1 MGARKKISAE
11 KRKEALK
18 TMYFAK
24 LQNVPTSPRKMRLVA
39 DMIRGMEVNRA
50 LGVLKF
56 SSKEASARVEK
67 LLRSAIANWEQ
78 KNERKAEDGELFV
91 TKIYVDG
98 GATLKRMRPAPQ
110 GRGYRIRKRSNHVT
124 LFVDS
129 KNTNDKKSIL
139 IVGIGRSQEP
149 FSYLASIKELIKDK
163 KLKDVLNLQTVDLQ
177 AKPTKNILLSCTHY
191 GGFWGKEPIFAKSSF
206 IKYAQMYGDTVLQTG
221 FRVNDEIFDYLY
233 KTYNNKSKSKWA
245 TRIQDDIKNYPDNSF
260 DVLSMNNV
268 LGYIEDDDEYYST
281 IKNMPRIVKPNGFI
295 ITDTICEN
303 LFQKVG
309 VDKMLTKI
317 SAGIFKKSNN

>member
-1 MGARKKISAE
+1 MNEGIFMFVKNDALFKFNTNNHYNQSFQGSSDSYLLDFMNKI
-11 KRKEALK
+11 ALK
-18 TMYFAK
+18 PK
-24 LQNVPTSPRKMRLVA
+24 LPDV
-39 DMIRGMEVNRA
+39 D
-50 LGVLKF
+50 KF
-56 SSKEASARVEK
+56 EKITRIKKNILTVE
-67 LLRSAIANWEQ
+67 NY
-78 KNERKAEDGELFV
+78 NEV
-91 TKIYVDG
+91 TKKAHPDFYEISKYNLSLR
-98 GATLKRMRPAPQ
+98 ASSFFR
-110 GRGYRIRKRSNHVT
+110 RGVVLGETSYFKDVIDVFST
-124 LFVDS
+124 LFN

-191 GGFWGKEPIFAKSSF
+191 GGFWGKEPMFAKSSF

>member
-1 MGARKKISAE
+1 MFVKNDALFKFNTNNHYNQSFQGSSDSNLLDFASKI
-11 KRKEALK
+11 
-18 TMYFAK
+18 
-24 LQNVPTSPRKMRLVA
+24 
-39 DMIRGMEVNRA
+39 
-50 LGVLKF
+50 VLKPKLPDVDKF
-56 SSKEASARVEK
+56 EK
-67 LLRSAIANWEQ
+67 ITHIK
-78 KNERKAEDGELFV
+78 KNILTAENYNEV
-91 TKIYVDG
+91 TKKAHPDFYEISQYNLSLR
-98 GATLKRMRPAPQ
+98 ASSFFR
-110 GRGYRIRKRSNHVT
+110 RGVVLGETSYFKDIIDVFST
-124 LFVDS
+124 LFN

-191 GGFWGKEPIFAKSSF
+191 GGFWGKEPMFAKSSF

-317 SAGIFKKSNN
+317 SDGIFKKSNN

>member
-1 MGARKKISAE
+1 MFVKNDALFKFNTNNHYNQSFQGSSDSYLLDFMSKI
-11 KRKEALK
+11 ALK
-18 TMYFAK
+18 PK
-24 LQNVPTSPRKMRLVA
+24 LPDV
-39 DMIRGMEVNRA
+39 D
-50 LGVLKF
+50 KF
-56 SSKEASARVEK
+56 EK
-67 LLRSAIANWEQ
+67 ITRIK
-78 KNERKAEDGELFV
+78 KNILTVKNYNEV
-91 TKIYVDG
+91 TKKAHPDFYEISQYNLSLR
-98 GATLKRMRPAPQ
+98 ASSFFR
-110 GRGYRIRKRSNHVT
+110 RGVVLGETSYFKDVIDVFST
-124 LFVDS
+124 LFN

-191 GGFWGKEPIFAKSSF
+191 GGFWGKEPMFAKSSF

-309 VDKMLTKI
+309 VDKMLTQI

>member
-1 MGARKKISAE
+1 MFVKNDALFKFNTNNHYNQSFQGSSDSNLLDFASKI
-11 KRKEALK
+11 
-18 TMYFAK
+18 
-24 LQNVPTSPRKMRLVA
+24 
-39 DMIRGMEVNRA
+39 
-50 LGVLKF
+50 VLKPKLPDVDKFEKITHIKKNILTVENYNEATKKAHPDFYEISQYNLSLRASSFFRRGVVLGETSYFKDIIDVF
-56 SSKEASARVEK
+56 S
-67 LLRSAIANWEQ
+67 
-78 KNERKAEDGELFV
+78 
-91 TKIYVDG
+91 
-98 GATLKRMRPAPQ
+98 
-110 GRGYRIRKRSNHVT
+110 T
-124 LFVDS
+124 LFN

-191 GGFWGKEPIFAKSSF
+191 GGFWGKEPMFAKSSF

-317 SAGIFKKSNN
+317 SDGIFKKSNN

>member
-1 MGARKKISAE
+1 MFFLNEGIFMFVKNDALFKFNTNNHYNQSFQGSSDSHLLDFMSKV
-11 KRKEALK
+11 ALK
-18 TMYFAK
+18 PK
-24 LQNVPTSPRKMRLVA
+24 LPDV
-39 DMIRGMEVNRA
+39 D
-50 LGVLKF
+50 KF
-56 SSKEASARVEK
+56 EK
-67 LLRSAIANWEQ
+67 ITRIK
-78 KNERKAEDGELFV
+78 KNILTIENYNEV
-91 TKIYVDG
+91 TKKAHPDFYEISQYNLSLR
-98 GATLKRMRPAPQ
+98 ASSFFR
-110 GRGYRIRKRSNHVT
+110 RGVVLGETSYFKDVIDVFST
-124 LFVDS
+124 LFN

-191 GGFWGKEPIFAKSSF
+191 GGFWGKEPMFAKSSF

>member
-1 MGARKKISAE
+1 MFFLNEGIFMFVKNDALFKFNTNNHYNQSFQGSSDSHLLDFMSKI
-11 KRKEALK
+11 ALK
-18 TMYFAK
+18 PK
-24 LQNVPTSPRKMRLVA
+24 LPDV
-39 DMIRGMEVNRA
+39 D
-50 LGVLKF
+50 KF
-56 SSKEASARVEK
+56 EKITHIKKNILTVE
-67 LLRSAIANWEQ
+67 NY
-78 KNERKAEDGELFV
+78 NEV
-91 TKIYVDG
+91 TKKAHPDFYEISQYNLSLR
-98 GATLKRMRPAPQ
+98 ASSFFR
-110 GRGYRIRKRSNHVT
+110 RGVVLGETSYFKDVIDVFST
-124 LFVDS
+124 LFN

-191 GGFWGKEPIFAKSSF
+191 GGFWGKEPMFAKSSF

-268 LGYIEDDDEYYST
+268 LGYIEDDDEYYNT

>member
-1 MGARKKISAE
+1 MFFLNEGIFMFVKNDALFKFNTNNHYNQSFQGSSDSNLLDFASKI
-11 KRKEALK
+11 
-18 TMYFAK
+18 
-24 LQNVPTSPRKMRLVA
+24 
-39 DMIRGMEVNRA
+39 
-50 LGVLKF
+50 VLKPKLPDVDKF
-56 SSKEASARVEK
+56 EKITHIKKNILTVE
-67 LLRSAIANWEQ
+67 NY
-78 KNERKAEDGELFV
+78 NEV
-91 TKIYVDG
+91 TKKAHPDFYEISQYNLSLR
-98 GATLKRMRPAPQ
+98 ASSFFR
-110 GRGYRIRKRSNHVT
+110 RGVVLGETSYFKDVIDVFST
-124 LFVDS
+124 LFN

-191 GGFWGKEPIFAKSSF
+191 GGFWGKEPMFAKSSF

-317 SAGIFKKSNN
+317 SDGIFKKSNN

>member
-1 MGARKKISAE
+1 MFVKNDALFKFNTNNHYNQSFQGSSDSYLLDFMSKI
-11 KRKEALK
+11 ALK
-18 TMYFAK
+18 PK
-24 LQNVPTSPRKMRLVA
+24 LPDV
-39 DMIRGMEVNRA
+39 D
-50 LGVLKF
+50 KF
-56 SSKEASARVEK
+56 EK
-67 LLRSAIANWEQ
+67 ITRIK
-78 KNERKAEDGELFV
+78 KNILTIENYNEV
-91 TKIYVDG
+91 TKKAHPDFYEISQYNLSLR
-98 GATLKRMRPAPQ
+98 ASSFFR
-110 GRGYRIRKRSNHVT
+110 RGVVLGETSYFKDVIDVFST
-124 LFVDS
+124 LFN
-129 KNTNDKKSIL
+129 KNTNDKKSML

-191 GGFWGKEPIFAKSSF
+191 GGFWGKEPMFAKSSF

>member
-1 MGARKKISAE
+1 MNEGIFMFVKNDALFKFNTNNHYNQSFQGSSDSYLLDFMNKI
-11 KRKEALK
+11 ALK
-18 TMYFAK
+18 PK
-24 LQNVPTSPRKMRLVA
+24 LPDV
-39 DMIRGMEVNRA
+39 D
-50 LGVLKF
+50 KF
-56 SSKEASARVEK
+56 EKITRIKKNILTVE
-67 LLRSAIANWEQ
+67 NY
-78 KNERKAEDGELFV
+78 NEV
-91 TKIYVDG
+91 TKKAHPDFYEISQYNLSLR
-98 GATLKRMRPAPQ
+98 ASSFFR
-110 GRGYRIRKRSNHVT
+110 RGVVLGETSYFKDVIDVFST
-124 LFVDS
+124 LFN

-191 GGFWGKEPIFAKSSF
+191 GGFWGKEPMFAKSSF

>member
-1 MGARKKISAE
+1 MFFLNEGIFMFVKNDALFKFNTNNHYNQSFQGSSDSHLLDFMSKI
-11 KRKEALK
+11 
-18 TMYFAK
+18 
-24 LQNVPTSPRKMRLVA
+24 
-39 DMIRGMEVNRA
+39 
-50 LGVLKF
+50 VLKPKLPDVDKF
-56 SSKEASARVEK
+56 EK
-67 LLRSAIANWEQ
+67 ITRIK
-78 KNERKAEDGELFV
+78 KNTLTIENYNEV
-91 TKIYVDG
+91 TKKAHPDFYEISQYNLSLR
-98 GATLKRMRPAPQ
+98 ASSFFR
-110 GRGYRIRKRSNHVT
+110 RGVVLGETSYFKDVIDVFST
-124 LFVDS
+124 LFN

-191 GGFWGKEPIFAKSSF
+191 GGFWGKEPMFAKSSF

>member
-1 MGARKKISAE
+1 MFLLNEGIFMFVKNDALFKFNTNNHYNQSFQGSSDSNLLDFASKI
-11 KRKEALK
+11 
-18 TMYFAK
+18 
-24 LQNVPTSPRKMRLVA
+24 
-39 DMIRGMEVNRA
+39 
-50 LGVLKF
+50 VLKPKLPDVDKF
-56 SSKEASARVEK
+56 EKITHIKKNILTVE
-67 LLRSAIANWEQ
+67 NY
-78 KNERKAEDGELFV
+78 NEV
-91 TKIYVDG
+91 TKKAHPDFYEISQYNLSLR
-98 GATLKRMRPAPQ
+98 ASSFFR
-110 GRGYRIRKRSNHVT
+110 RGVVLGETSYFKDVIDVFST
-124 LFVDS
+124 LFN

>member
-1 MGARKKISAE
+1 MFLLNEGIFMFVKNDALFKFNTNNHYNQSFQGSSDSYLLDFMSKI
-11 KRKEALK
+11 ALK
-18 TMYFAK
+18 PK
-24 LQNVPTSPRKMRLVA
+24 LPDV
-39 DMIRGMEVNRA
+39 D
-50 LGVLKF
+50 KF
-56 SSKEASARVEK
+56 EK
-67 LLRSAIANWEQ
+67 ITHIK
-78 KNERKAEDGELFV
+78 KNILTIENYNEV
-91 TKIYVDG
+91 TKKAHPDFYEISQYNLSLR
-98 GATLKRMRPAPQ
+98 ASSFFR
-110 GRGYRIRKRSNHVT
+110 RGVVLGETSYFKDVIDVFST
-124 LFVDS
+124 LFN

-191 GGFWGKEPIFAKSSF
+191 GGFWGKEPMFAKSSF

>member
-1 MGARKKISAE
+1 MFVKNDALFKFNTNNHYNQSFQGSSDSNLLDFASKI
-11 KRKEALK
+11 
-18 TMYFAK
+18 
-24 LQNVPTSPRKMRLVA
+24 
-39 DMIRGMEVNRA
+39 
-50 LGVLKF
+50 VLKPKLPDVDKF
-56 SSKEASARVEK
+56 EKITHIKKNILTVE
-67 LLRSAIANWEQ
+67 NY
-78 KNERKAEDGELFV
+78 NEV
-91 TKIYVDG
+91 TKKAHPDFYEISQYNLSLR
-98 GATLKRMRPAPQ
+98 ASSFFR
-110 GRGYRIRKRSNHVT
+110 RGVVLGETSYFKDIIDVFST
-124 LFVDS
+124 LFN

-191 GGFWGKEPIFAKSSF
+191 GGFWGKEPMFAKSSF

-260 DVLSMNNV
+260 DILSMNNV

-317 SAGIFKKSNN
+317 SDGIFKKSNN

>member
-1 MGARKKISAE
+1 MFFLNEGIFMFVKNDALFKFNTNNHYNQSFQGSSDSNLLDFVSKI
-11 KRKEALK
+11 
-18 TMYFAK
+18 
-24 LQNVPTSPRKMRLVA
+24 
-39 DMIRGMEVNRA
+39 
-50 LGVLKF
+50 VLKPKLPDVDKF
-56 SSKEASARVEK
+56 EKITRIKKNILTVE
-67 LLRSAIANWEQ
+67 NY
-78 KNERKAEDGELFV
+78 NEV
-91 TKIYVDG
+91 TKKAHPDFYEISKYNLSLR
-98 GATLKRMRPAPQ
+98 ASSFFR
-110 GRGYRIRKRSNHVT
+110 RGVVLGETSYFKDVIDVFST
-124 LFVDS
+124 LFN

>member
-1 MGARKKISAE
+1 MNEGIFMFVKNDALFKFNTNNHYNQSFQGSSDSYLLDFMSKI
-11 KRKEALK
+11 ALK
-18 TMYFAK
+18 PK
-24 LQNVPTSPRKMRLVA
+24 LPDV
-39 DMIRGMEVNRA
+39 D
-50 LGVLKF
+50 KF
-56 SSKEASARVEK
+56 EK
-67 LLRSAIANWEQ
+67 ITRIK
-78 KNERKAEDGELFV
+78 KNILTIENYNEV
-91 TKIYVDG
+91 TKKAHPDFYEISQYNLSLR
-98 GATLKRMRPAPQ
+98 ASSFFR
-110 GRGYRIRKRSNHVT
+110 RGVVLGETSYFKDVIDVFST
-124 LFVDS
+124 LFN

>member
-1 MGARKKISAE
+1 MFFLNEGIFMFVKNDALFKFNTNNHYNQSFQGSSDSPLLDFMSKI
-11 KRKEALK
+11 ALK
-18 TMYFAK
+18 PK
-24 LQNVPTSPRKMRLVA
+24 LPDV
-39 DMIRGMEVNRA
+39 D
-50 LGVLKF
+50 KF
-56 SSKEASARVEK
+56 EKITRIKKNILTVE
-67 LLRSAIANWEQ
+67 NY
-78 KNERKAEDGELFV
+78 NEV
-91 TKIYVDG
+91 TKKAHPDFYEISQYNLSLR
-98 GATLKRMRPAPQ
+98 ASSFFR
-110 GRGYRIRKRSNHVT
+110 RGVVLGETSYFKDVIDVFST
-124 LFVDS
+124 LFN

>member
-1 MGARKKISAE
+1 MFFLNEGIFMFVKNDALFKFNTNNHYNQSFQGSSDSYLLDFMSKI
-11 KRKEALK
+11 ALK
-18 TMYFAK
+18 PK
-24 LQNVPTSPRKMRLVA
+24 LPDV
-39 DMIRGMEVNRA
+39 D
-50 LGVLKF
+50 KF
-56 SSKEASARVEK
+56 EKITRIKKNILTVE
-67 LLRSAIANWEQ
+67 NY
-78 KNERKAEDGELFV
+78 NEV
-91 TKIYVDG
+91 TKKAHPDFYEISQYNLSLR
-98 GATLKRMRPAPQ
+98 ASSFFR
-110 GRGYRIRKRSNHVT
+110 RGVVLGETSYFKDVIDVFST
-124 LFVDS
+124 LFN

>member
-1 MGARKKISAE
+1 MNEGIFMFVKNDALFKFNTNNHYNQSFQGSSDSNLLDFMNKI
-11 KRKEALK
+11 ALK
-18 TMYFAK
+18 PK
-24 LQNVPTSPRKMRLVA
+24 LPDV
-39 DMIRGMEVNRA
+39 D
-50 LGVLKF
+50 KF
-56 SSKEASARVEK
+56 EKITRIKKNILTVE
-67 LLRSAIANWEQ
+67 NY
-78 KNERKAEDGELFV
+78 NEV
-91 TKIYVDG
+91 TKKAHPDFYEISQYNLSLR
-98 GATLKRMRPAPQ
+98 ASSFFR
-110 GRGYRIRKRSNHVT
+110 RGVVLGETSYFKDVIDVFST
-124 LFVDS
+124 LFN

-191 GGFWGKEPIFAKSSF
+191 GGFWGKEPMFAKSSF

>member
-1 MGARKKISAE
+1 MFVKNDALFKFNTNNHYNQSFQGSSDSYLLDFASKI
-11 KRKEALK
+11 
-18 TMYFAK
+18 
-24 LQNVPTSPRKMRLVA
+24 
-39 DMIRGMEVNRA
+39 
-50 LGVLKF
+50 VLKPKLPDVDKF
-56 SSKEASARVEK
+56 EKITRIKKNILTVE
-67 LLRSAIANWEQ
+67 NY
-78 KNERKAEDGELFV
+78 NEV
-91 TKIYVDG
+91 TKKAHPDFYEISQYNLSLR
-98 GATLKRMRPAPQ
+98 ASSFFR
-110 GRGYRIRKRSNHVT
+110 RGVVLGETSYFKDVIDVFST
-124 LFVDS
+124 LFN

-191 GGFWGKEPIFAKSSF
+191 GGFWGKEPMFAKSSF

>member
-1 MGARKKISAE
+1 MFLLNEGIFMFVKNDALFKFNTNNHYNQSFQGSSDSNLLDFASKI
-11 KRKEALK
+11 
-18 TMYFAK
+18 
-24 LQNVPTSPRKMRLVA
+24 
-39 DMIRGMEVNRA
+39 
-50 LGVLKF
+50 VLKPKLPDVDKF
-56 SSKEASARVEK
+56 EKITHIKKNILTVE
-67 LLRSAIANWEQ
+67 NY
-78 KNERKAEDGELFV
+78 NEV
-91 TKIYVDG
+91 TKKAHPDFYEISQYNLSLR
-98 GATLKRMRPAPQ
+98 ASSFFR
-110 GRGYRIRKRSNHVT
+110 RGVVLGETSYFKDVIDVFST
-124 LFVDS
+124 LFN
-129 KNTNDKKSIL
+129 KNTNDKKSML

-191 GGFWGKEPIFAKSSF
+191 GGFWGKEPMFAKSSF

-317 SAGIFKKSNN
+317 SDGIFKKSNN

>member
-1 MGARKKISAE
+1 MNEGIFMFVKNDALFKFNTNNHYNQSFQGSSDSYLLDFVSKI
-11 KRKEALK
+11 ALK
-18 TMYFAK
+18 PK
-24 LQNVPTSPRKMRLVA
+24 LPDV
-39 DMIRGMEVNRA
+39 D
-50 LGVLKF
+50 KF
-56 SSKEASARVEK
+56 EKITRIKKNILTVE
-67 LLRSAIANWEQ
+67 NY
-78 KNERKAEDGELFV
+78 NEV
-91 TKIYVDG
+91 TKKAHPDFYEISQYNLSLR
-98 GATLKRMRPAPQ
+98 ASSFFR
-110 GRGYRIRKRSNHVT
+110 RGVVLGETSYFKEVIDVFST
-124 LFVDS
+124 LFN

-191 GGFWGKEPIFAKSSF
+191 GGFWGKEPMFAKSSF

>member
-1 MGARKKISAE
+1 MNEGIFMFVKNDALFKFNTNNHYNQSFQGSSDSNLLDFASKI
-11 KRKEALK
+11 
-18 TMYFAK
+18 
-24 LQNVPTSPRKMRLVA
+24 
-39 DMIRGMEVNRA
+39 
-50 LGVLKF
+50 VLKPKLPDVDKF
-56 SSKEASARVEK
+56 EK
-67 LLRSAIANWEQ
+67 ITHIK
-78 KNERKAEDGELFV
+78 KNILTIENYNEV
-91 TKIYVDG
+91 TKKAHPDFYEISQYNLSLR
-98 GATLKRMRPAPQ
+98 ASSFFR
-110 GRGYRIRKRSNHVT
+110 RGVVLGETSYFKDVIDVFST
-124 LFVDS
+124 LFN

-191 GGFWGKEPIFAKSSF
+191 GGFWGKEPMFAKSSF

>member
-1 MGARKKISAE
+1 MFFLNEGIFMFVKNDALFKFNTNNHYNQSFQGSSDSNLLDFASKI
-11 KRKEALK
+11 
-18 TMYFAK
+18 
-24 LQNVPTSPRKMRLVA
+24 
-39 DMIRGMEVNRA
+39 
-50 LGVLKF
+50 VLKPKLPDVDKF
-56 SSKEASARVEK
+56 EKITHIKKNILTVE
-67 LLRSAIANWEQ
+67 NY
-78 KNERKAEDGELFV
+78 NEV
-91 TKIYVDG
+91 TKKAHPDFYEISQYNLSLR
-98 GATLKRMRPAPQ
+98 ASSFFR
-110 GRGYRIRKRSNHVT
+110 RGVVLGETSYFKDVIDVFST
-124 LFVDS
+124 LFN

-191 GGFWGKEPIFAKSSF
+191 GGFWGKEPMFAKSSF

>member
-1 MGARKKISAE
+1 MFVKNDALFKFNTNNHYNQSFQGSSDSNLLDFMSKI
-11 KRKEALK
+11 ALK
-18 TMYFAK
+18 PK
-24 LQNVPTSPRKMRLVA
+24 LPDV
-39 DMIRGMEVNRA
+39 D
-50 LGVLKF
+50 KF
-56 SSKEASARVEK
+56 EKITRIKKNILTVE
-67 LLRSAIANWEQ
+67 NY
-78 KNERKAEDGELFV
+78 NEV
-91 TKIYVDG
+91 TKKAHPDFYEISQYNLSLR
-98 GATLKRMRPAPQ
+98 ASSFFR
-110 GRGYRIRKRSNHVT
+110 RGVVLGETSYFKDVIDVFST
-124 LFVDS
+124 LFN

-191 GGFWGKEPIFAKSSF
+191 GGFWGKEPMFAKSSF

>member
-1 MGARKKISAE
+1 MNEGIFMFVKNDALFKFNTNNHYNQSFQGSSDSNLLDFASKI
-11 KRKEALK
+11 
-18 TMYFAK
+18 
-24 LQNVPTSPRKMRLVA
+24 
-39 DMIRGMEVNRA
+39 
-50 LGVLKF
+50 VLKPKLPDVDKF
-56 SSKEASARVEK
+56 EK
-67 LLRSAIANWEQ
+67 ITRIK
-78 KNERKAEDGELFV
+78 KNILTIENYNEV
-91 TKIYVDG
+91 TKKAHPDFYEISQYNLSLR
-98 GATLKRMRPAPQ
+98 ASSFFR
-110 GRGYRIRKRSNHVT
+110 RGVVLGETSYFKDVIDVFST
-124 LFVDS
+124 LFN

>member
-1 MGARKKISAE
+1 MFVKNDALFKFNTNNHYNQSFQGSSDTNLLDFASKI
-11 KRKEALK
+11 
-18 TMYFAK
+18 
-24 LQNVPTSPRKMRLVA
+24 
-39 DMIRGMEVNRA
+39 
-50 LGVLKF
+50 VLKPKLPDVDKF
-56 SSKEASARVEK
+56 EKITHVKKNILTVE
-67 LLRSAIANWEQ
+67 NY
-78 KNERKAEDGELFV
+78 NEV
-91 TKIYVDG
+91 TKKAHPDFYEISQYNLSLR
-98 GATLKRMRPAPQ
+98 ASSFFR
-110 GRGYRIRKRSNHVT
+110 RGVVLGETSYFKDIIDVFST
-124 LFVDS
+124 LFN

-191 GGFWGKEPIFAKSSF
+191 GGFWGKEPMFAKSSF

-317 SAGIFKKSNN
+317 SDGIFKKSNN

>member
-1 MGARKKISAE
+1 MFLLNEGIFMFVKNDALFKFNTNNHYNQSFQGSSDSNLLDFVSKI
-11 KRKEALK
+11 
-18 TMYFAK
+18 
-24 LQNVPTSPRKMRLVA
+24 
-39 DMIRGMEVNRA
+39 
-50 LGVLKF
+50 VLKPKLPDVDKF
-56 SSKEASARVEK
+56 EK
-67 LLRSAIANWEQ
+67 ITHIK
-78 KNERKAEDGELFV
+78 KNILTIENYNEV
-91 TKIYVDG
+91 TKKAHPDFYEISQYNLSLR
-98 GATLKRMRPAPQ
+98 ASSFFR
-110 GRGYRIRKRSNHVT
+110 RGVVLGETSYFKDVIDVFST
-124 LFVDS
+124 LFN

-191 GGFWGKEPIFAKSSF
+191 GGFWGKEPMFAKSSF

>member
-1 MGARKKISAE
+1 MFFLNEGIFMFVKNDALFKFNTNNHYNQSFQGSSDSYLLDFMSKI
-11 KRKEALK
+11 ALK
-18 TMYFAK
+18 PK
-24 LQNVPTSPRKMRLVA
+24 LPDV
-39 DMIRGMEVNRA
+39 D
-50 LGVLKF
+50 KF
-56 SSKEASARVEK
+56 EKITRIKKNILTVE
-67 LLRSAIANWEQ
+67 NY
-78 KNERKAEDGELFV
+78 NEV
-91 TKIYVDG
+91 TKKAHPDFYEISQYNLSLR
-98 GATLKRMRPAPQ
+98 ASSFFR
-110 GRGYRIRKRSNHVT
+110 RGVVLGETSYFKDVIDVFST
-124 LFVDS
+124 LFN

-191 GGFWGKEPIFAKSSF
+191 GGFWGKEPMFAKSSF

-281 IKNMPRIVKPNGFI
+281 IKNMPRIVKSNGFI

>member
-1 MGARKKISAE
+1 MFFLNEGIFMFVKNDALFKFNTNNHYNQSFQGSSDSYLLDFASKI
-11 KRKEALK
+11 
-18 TMYFAK
+18 
-24 LQNVPTSPRKMRLVA
+24 
-39 DMIRGMEVNRA
+39 
-50 LGVLKF
+50 VLKPKLPDVDKF
-56 SSKEASARVEK
+56 EKITRIKKNILTVE
-67 LLRSAIANWEQ
+67 NY
-78 KNERKAEDGELFV
+78 NEV
-91 TKIYVDG
+91 TKKAHPDFYEISQYNLSLR
-98 GATLKRMRPAPQ
+98 ASSFFR
-110 GRGYRIRKRSNHVT
+110 RGVVLGETSYFKDVIDVFST
-124 LFVDS
+124 LFN

-191 GGFWGKEPIFAKSSF
+191 GGFWGKEPMFAKSSF

>member
-1 MGARKKISAE
+1 MFLLNEGIFMFVKNDALFKFNTNNHYNQSFQGSSDSNLLDFMSKI
-11 KRKEALK
+11 ALK
-18 TMYFAK
+18 PK
-24 LQNVPTSPRKMRLVA
+24 LPDV
-39 DMIRGMEVNRA
+39 D
-50 LGVLKF
+50 KF
-56 SSKEASARVEK
+56 EK
-67 LLRSAIANWEQ
+67 ITRIK
-78 KNERKAEDGELFV
+78 KNILTIENYNEV
-91 TKIYVDG
+91 TKKAHPDFYEISQYNLSLR
-98 GATLKRMRPAPQ
+98 ASSFFR
-110 GRGYRIRKRSNHVT
+110 RGVVLGETSYFKDVIDVFST
-124 LFVDS
+124 LFN

-191 GGFWGKEPIFAKSSF
+191 GGFWGKEPMFAKSSF

>member
-1 MGARKKISAE
+1 MFFLNEGIFMFVKNDALFKFNTNNHYNQSFQGSSDSYLLDFVSKI
-11 KRKEALK
+11 ALK
-18 TMYFAK
+18 PK
-24 LQNVPTSPRKMRLVA
+24 LPDV
-39 DMIRGMEVNRA
+39 D
-50 LGVLKF
+50 KF
-56 SSKEASARVEK
+56 EKITRIKKNILTVE
-67 LLRSAIANWEQ
+67 NY
-78 KNERKAEDGELFV
+78 NEV
-91 TKIYVDG
+91 TKKAHPDFYEISQYNLSLR
-98 GATLKRMRPAPQ
+98 ASSFFR
-110 GRGYRIRKRSNHVT
+110 RGVVLGETSYFKEVIDVFST
-124 LFVDS
+124 LFN

-191 GGFWGKEPIFAKSSF
+191 GGFWGKEPMFAKSSF

>member
-1 MGARKKISAE
+1 MFFLNEGIFMFVKNDALFKFNTNNHYNQSFQGSSDSYLLDFMNKI
-11 KRKEALK
+11 ALK
-18 TMYFAK
+18 PK
-24 LQNVPTSPRKMRLVA
+24 LPDV
-39 DMIRGMEVNRA
+39 D
-50 LGVLKF
+50 KF
-56 SSKEASARVEK
+56 EKITRIKKNILTVE
-67 LLRSAIANWEQ
+67 NY
-78 KNERKAEDGELFV
+78 NEV
-91 TKIYVDG
+91 TKKAHPDFYEISQYNLSLR
-98 GATLKRMRPAPQ
+98 ASSFFR
-110 GRGYRIRKRSNHVT
+110 RGVVLGETSYFKDVIDVFST
-124 LFVDS
+124 LFN

-191 GGFWGKEPIFAKSSF
+191 GGFWGKEPMFAKSSF

>member
-1 MGARKKISAE
+1 M
-11 KRKEALK
+11 
-18 TMYFAK
+18 
-24 LQNVPTSPRKMRLVA
+24 
-39 DMIRGMEVNRA
+39 
-50 LGVLKF
+50 
-56 SSKEASARVEK
+56 
-67 LLRSAIANWEQ
+67 
-78 KNERKAEDGELFV
+78 
-91 TKIYVDG
+91 
-98 GATLKRMRPAPQ
+98 
-110 GRGYRIRKRSNHVT
+110 
-124 LFVDS
+124 
-129 KNTNDKKSIL
+129 L

-233 KTYNNKSKSKWA
+233 KTYNNKSKWA

>member
-1 MGARKKISAE
+1 MFVKNDALFKFNTNNHYNQSFQGSSDSNLLDFASKI
-11 KRKEALK
+11 
-18 TMYFAK
+18 
-24 LQNVPTSPRKMRLVA
+24 
-39 DMIRGMEVNRA
+39 
-50 LGVLKF
+50 VLKPKLPDVDKF
-56 SSKEASARVEK
+56 EKITHVKKNILTVE
-67 LLRSAIANWEQ
+67 NY
-78 KNERKAEDGELFV
+78 NEV
-91 TKIYVDG
+91 TKKAHPDFYEISQYNLSLR
-98 GATLKRMRPAPQ
+98 ASSFFR
-110 GRGYRIRKRSNHVT
+110 RGVVLGETSYFKDIIDVFST
-124 LFVDS
+124 LFN

-191 GGFWGKEPIFAKSSF
+191 GGFWGKEPMFAKSSF

-317 SAGIFKKSNN
+317 SDGIFKKSNN

>member
-1 MGARKKISAE
+1 MFLLNEGIFMFVKNDALFNFNTNNHYNQSFQGSSDSNLLDFMNKI
-11 KRKEALK
+11 ALK
-18 TMYFAK
+18 PK
-24 LQNVPTSPRKMRLVA
+24 LPDV
-39 DMIRGMEVNRA
+39 D
-50 LGVLKF
+50 KF
-56 SSKEASARVEK
+56 EKITRIKKNILTVE
-67 LLRSAIANWEQ
+67 NY
-78 KNERKAEDGELFV
+78 NEV
-91 TKIYVDG
+91 TKKAHPDFYEISQYNLSLR
-98 GATLKRMRPAPQ
+98 ASSFFR
-110 GRGYRIRKRSNHVT
+110 RGVVLGETSYFKDVIDVFST
-124 LFVDS
+124 LFN

-191 GGFWGKEPIFAKSSF
+191 GGFWGKEPMFAKSSF

>member
-1 MGARKKISAE
+1 MFVKNDALFKFNTNNHYNQSFQGSSDSNLLDFASKI
-11 KRKEALK
+11 
-18 TMYFAK
+18 
-24 LQNVPTSPRKMRLVA
+24 
-39 DMIRGMEVNRA
+39 
-50 LGVLKF
+50 VLKPKLPDVDKF
-56 SSKEASARVEK
+56 EKITHIKKNILTVE
-67 LLRSAIANWEQ
+67 NY
-78 KNERKAEDGELFV
+78 NEV
-91 TKIYVDG
+91 TKKAHPDFYEISQYNLSLR
-98 GATLKRMRPAPQ
+98 ASSFFR
-110 GRGYRIRKRSNHVT
+110 RGVVLGETSYFKDIIDVFST
-124 LFVDS
+124 LFN

-317 SAGIFKKSNN
+317 SDGIFKKSNN

>member
-1 MGARKKISAE
+1 MFFLNEGIFMFVKNDALFKFNTNNHYNQSFQGSSDSHLLDFMSKI
-11 KRKEALK
+11 ALK
-18 TMYFAK
+18 
-24 LQNVPTSPRKMRLVA
+24 P
-39 DMIRGMEVNRA
+39 
-50 LGVLKF
+50 
-56 SSKEASARVEK
+56 K
-67 LLRSAIANWEQ
+67 LLDVDKFEKITRIK
-78 KNERKAEDGELFV
+78 KNILTIENYNEV
-91 TKIYVDG
+91 TKKAHPDFYEISQYNLSLR
-98 GATLKRMRPAPQ
+98 ASSFFR
-110 GRGYRIRKRSNHVT
+110 RGVVLGETSYFKDVIDVFST
-124 LFVDS
+124 LFN

>member
-1 MGARKKISAE
+1 MFVKNDALFKFNTNNHYNQSFQAHIDSYLLDFASKI
-11 KRKEALK
+11 ALK
-18 TMYFAK
+18 PK
-24 LQNVPTSPRKMRLVA
+24 LPDV
-39 DMIRGMEVNRA
+39 D
-50 LGVLKF
+50 KF
-56 SSKEASARVEK
+56 EKITRIKKNILTVE
-67 LLRSAIANWEQ
+67 NY
-78 KNERKAEDGELFV
+78 NEV
-91 TKIYVDG
+91 TKKAHPDFYEISQYNLSLR
-98 GATLKRMRPAPQ
+98 ASSFFR
-110 GRGYRIRKRSNHVT
+110 RGVVLGETSYFKDVIDVFST
-124 LFVDS
+124 LFN

-191 GGFWGKEPIFAKSSF
+191 GGFWGKEPMFAKSSF

>member
-1 MGARKKISAE
+1 MFVKNDALFKFNTNNHYNQSFQGSSDSNLLDFASKI
-11 KRKEALK
+11 
-18 TMYFAK
+18 
-24 LQNVPTSPRKMRLVA
+24 
-39 DMIRGMEVNRA
+39 
-50 LGVLKF
+50 VLKPKLPDVDKF
-56 SSKEASARVEK
+56 EKITHVKKNILTVE
-67 LLRSAIANWEQ
+67 NY
-78 KNERKAEDGELFV
+78 NEV
-91 TKIYVDG
+91 TKKAHPDFYEISQYNLSLR
-98 GATLKRMRPAPQ
+98 ASSFFR
-110 GRGYRIRKRSNHVT
+110 RGVVLGETSYFKDIIDVFST
-124 LFVDS
+124 LFN

-191 GGFWGKEPIFAKSSF
+191 GGFWGKEPMFAKSSF
-206 IKYAQMYGDTVLQTG
+206 VKYAQMYGDTVLQTG

-233 KTYNNKSKSKWA
+233 KTYNNKAKSKWA

-317 SAGIFKKSNN
+317 SDGIFKKSNN

>member
-1 MGARKKISAE
+1 MFFLNEGIFMFVKNDALFKFNTNNHYNQSFQGSSDSNLLDFASKI
-11 KRKEALK
+11 
-18 TMYFAK
+18 
-24 LQNVPTSPRKMRLVA
+24 
-39 DMIRGMEVNRA
+39 
-50 LGVLKF
+50 VLKPKLPDVDKF
-56 SSKEASARVEK
+56 EKITHIKKNILTVE
-67 LLRSAIANWEQ
+67 NY
-78 KNERKAEDGELFV
+78 NEV
-91 TKIYVDG
+91 TKKAHPDFYEISQYNLSLR
-98 GATLKRMRPAPQ
+98 ASSFFR
-110 GRGYRIRKRSNHVT
+110 RGVVLGETSYFKDIIDVFST
-124 LFVDS
+124 LFN

-191 GGFWGKEPIFAKSSF
+191 GGFWGKEPMFAKSSF

-233 KTYNNKSKSKWA
+233 KTYNNKSKWA

-309 VDKMLTKI
+309 VDKMLTQI
-317 SAGIFKKSNN
+317 SDGIFKKSNN